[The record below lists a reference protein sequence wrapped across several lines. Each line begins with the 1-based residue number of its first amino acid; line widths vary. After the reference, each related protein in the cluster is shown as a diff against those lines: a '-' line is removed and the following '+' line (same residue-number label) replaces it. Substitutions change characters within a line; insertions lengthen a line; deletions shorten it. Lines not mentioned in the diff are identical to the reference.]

1 MLTAASLLAQG
12 PQAEQD
18 LDQNR
23 PICLKESRSS
33 AELEVAGGL
42 QCRHMLRIISKI
54 TLSTKRESR
63 SDVQLVQTGVALLG
77 PTSDLCFLALSR
89 PQVPAAPMKKLQIS

>member
-18 LDQNR
+18 LDQNKLN
-23 PICLKESRSS
+23 CQKESRSS
-33 AELEVAGGL
+33 AEVEVAGGM

-54 TLSTKRESR
+54 TLSAKRESR
-63 SDVQLVQTGVALLG
+63 SDVQLV
-77 PTSDLCFLALSR
+77 
-89 PQVPAAPMKKLQIS
+89 